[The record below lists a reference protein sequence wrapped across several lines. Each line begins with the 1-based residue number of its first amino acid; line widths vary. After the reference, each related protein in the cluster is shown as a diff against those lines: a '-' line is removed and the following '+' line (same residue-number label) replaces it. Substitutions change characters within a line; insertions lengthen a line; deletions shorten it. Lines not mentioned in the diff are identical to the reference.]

1 MTKLIR
7 LFMWGYQPH
16 FQYEVE
22 RLANDVVGNLGV
34 SETRAECFLVGAKIP
49 GHQNPNPVCVEPE
62 DGKWPISLF
71 DELLQAIETEVA
83 NHPLKD
89 MFYSDEPSMRDKPE
103 NIRRDSVR
111 RAIHKTLG
119 TYDTTHQVCSFVGSP
134 APVGDYYVAP
144 VLQLPN
150 KLFERFRPLRE
161 PIADAFTTGLPSL
174 IHAAVYEVLAVA
186 YDELLRPD
194 PGRGL
199 PGRFL
204 SPEEIIHRAAA
215 SFLRTLKITIG
226 TGEFGYPNI
235 FEQFNSISSLMY
247 EKTGGTGRLLLANP
261 DTASINIRLKLA
273 KPVPFREFRWSRK
286 VLEMASPEIALV
298 ANCEKIF
305 GLGNIAPNTDLWKNQ
320 NIFEVEFLD
329 HYHWRLSCGNEV
341 LLVSE
346 YGVPS
351 LPKERF
357 PIDRLLDTYRRLFPR
372 ARKEDFDHFCTLYE
386 AATQQRH
393 GSMLIVAEDAE
404 DESLR
409 LEGQGTK
416 IEPTKL
422 TPDLYR
428 RVSGIDG
435 SIMIDPYGVCH
446 AIGVI
451 LDGPA
456 RSECTPSRGARYN
469 SGIRYVGTANSPRL
483 AVIVS
488 DDQMV
493 DVIPV
498 LRPRIAREAVEQSIT
513 ELEGANRDNY
523 HSSINWLDQHRF
535 YLNQEQCDRVNA
547 AFLRIQSEPLEVGE
561 IMVHRR
567 KFSPDPDFNDSY
579 FINGDAEAD
588 LE

>member
-1 MTKLIR
+1 
-7 LFMWGYQPH
+7 MWGYQPH

-22 RLANDVVGNLGV
+22 RLANDVMGNLGV
-34 SETRAECFLVGAKIP
+34 SSTRAECFLAGAKIP
-49 GHQNPNPVCVEPE
+49 NSQNPNPVCIEPE

-71 DELLQAIETEVA
+71 DELPKAIETEVA

-89 MFYSDEPSMRDKPE
+89 VFYGDEPRMRDKPE

-111 RAIHKTLG
+111 RAIHKTLEA
-119 TYDTTHQVCSFVGSP
+119 YDTAHQVHSFVGSP
-134 APVGDYYVAP
+134 APVGDYHVAP

-150 KLFERFRPLRE
+150 KLFKRFLPLRE
-161 PIADAFTTGLPSL
+161 PIADGLTTGHPSL

-199 PGRFL
+199 SGRIL
-204 SPEEIIHRAAA
+204 SPEEVIHRAAA
-215 SFLRTLKITIG
+215 SFLRTPKIATG
-226 TGEFGYPNI
+226 TRGVGYFNI

-247 EKTGGTGRLLLANP
+247 ERTGGTGRLLLANP
-261 DTASINIRLKLA
+261 DSEFINIRLRFSDA
-273 KPVPFREFRWSRK
+273 IPFSDFRWSRK
-286 VLEMASPEIALV
+286 VLEMASPEIALI
-298 ANCEKIF
+298 ADCENIF
-305 GLGNIAPNTDLWKNQ
+305 GLGDIVPNTNPWANQ

-346 YGVPS
+346 YGTPS
-351 LPKERF
+351 LPKEKF
-357 PIDRLLDTYRRLFPR
+357 PIDHLLDTYQRLFPR
-372 ARKEDFDHFCTLYE
+372 ARKENFAHFYTLYE
-386 AATQQRH
+386 TAIRQRH
-393 GSMLIVAEDAE
+393 GSMLIVAEDAK
-404 DESLR
+404 DEALR
-409 LEGQGTK
+409 LQGQGTK

-451 LDGPA
+451 LDGLA
-456 RSECTPSRGARYN
+456 RPECTPSRGARYN
-469 SGIRYVGTANSPRL
+469 SGIRYVGAANTPRL
-483 AVIVS
+483 AIIIS
-488 DDQMV
+488 DDQTV

-498 LRPRIAREAVEQSIT
+498 LRPRVAQATIEQTIV
-513 ELEGANRDNY
+513 ELEMATRDNY
-523 HSSINWLDQHRF
+523 HSPINWLDQHRF
-535 YLNQEQCDRVNA
+535 YLNQEQCDRVNTT
-547 AFLRIQSEPLEVGE
+547 LTRIQSGPSEVGE

-567 KFSPDPDFNDSY
+567 EFSPHPDLDDSY
-579 FINGDAEAD
+579 FLSENAKSTIQ
-588 LE
+588 